1 VGLPLAGGLGWCGM
15 DKEQDVTELL
25 DAIIWGRRIIRIS
38 NTKGDKVTY
47 VIRPLTLEEKNMG
60 NYIYR
65 SMLDEES
72 GLLTRDELK
81 KQAIQ
86 NGLWKAAYD
95 DDIKSLRSELAIQ
108 VKAREHEMNTKM
120 LDGKGRPKRQNPTG
134 KLIKL
139 DRMIES
145 ITKTVVKL
153 ESDYTQ
159 FIELPSLEY
168 QAECERGNYFL
179 RCVTL
184 SFPEMDQVWSNM
196 DDLKAET
203 DTRLVANLMRAYY
216 DESIADEAAIRRVA
230 RSGFWRCKW
239 MGSKEN
245 RGVKTLFDRE
255 MYDLTLDQFRLVYWS
270 QVYDSAYESME
281 SPSDAVLEDDKLFD
295 RWLEEQHQKREQGR
309 KKSAFDQ
316 KVSAMN
322 KVGDAHE
329 VSISVIGEYSED
341 CTCGVRDQAEAMGY
355 DKRGH
360 IHDPS
365 CSYGVYLYYDKNKKS
380 EKVED
385 VQSTNPENV
394 RKLLANEQKR
404 LAKIG
409 TDGVEDQALRGDKSR
424 HTLGMETKY
433 FGPGDLSKGKQGRAK
448 PS

>member
-1 VGLPLAGGLGWCGM
+1 M

-25 DAIIWGRRIIRIS
+25 DAIIWGRRIIEVPNIE
-38 NTKGDKVTY
+38 GEKVTY

-65 SMLDEES
+65 SRTDKMG
-72 GLLTRDELK
+72 GLLKRDDLK

-86 NGLWKAAYD
+86 NGLWKTAYD
-95 DDIKSLRSELAIQ
+95 DDIKSLRSELQIQ
-108 VKAREHEMNTKM
+108 TKAHKHEMDTKM
-120 LDGKGRPKRQNPTG
+120 LDSKGKPKRKNPTG
-134 KLIKL
+134 KLVKL
-139 DRMIES
+139 DKMIAQ
-145 ITKTVVKL
+145 ITKTIIKL
-153 ESDYTQ
+153 EADYTQ
-159 FIELPSLEY
+159 FIELPSVEY

-184 SFPEMDQVWSNM
+184 SFPDMDQIWSSM
-196 DDLKAET
+196 DDLKEET

-322 KVGDAHE
+322 KMGDAHE
-329 VSISVIGEYSED
+329 VSLSVMGEYSED
-341 CTCGVRDQAEAMGY
+341 CTCGIKEEAEARGP
-355 DKRGH
+355 DKRGN

-365 CSYGVYLYYDKNKKS
+365 CSYGVYLYYDKTKRS
-380 EKVED
+380 ERVED
-385 VQSTNPENV
+385 VQSTNPESV

-409 TDGVEDQALRGDKSR
+409 TGGVEDQALRGDKAR

>member
-1 VGLPLAGGLGWCGM
+1 M
-15 DKEQDVTELL
+15 DKEEDVTELL
-25 DAIIWGRRIIRIS
+25 DAIIWGRRIIEVPNIE
-38 NTKGDKVTY
+38 GDKVTY

-60 NYIYR
+60 NYFYKR
-65 SMLDEES
+65 RMDETG
-72 GLLTRDELK
+72 GLLKRDKLK
-81 KQAIQ
+81 QQAIQ
-86 NGLWKAAYD
+86 NGLWKTAYD
-95 DDIKSLRSELAIQ
+95 DDMKSLRSELSLQ
-108 VKAREHEMNTKM
+108 LKARDQEMNSKM
-120 LDGKGRPKRQNPTG
+120 LDSKGRPKRQNPTG

-139 DRMIES
+139 DKMIAQ
-145 ITKTVVKL
+145 ITKTVAKL
-153 ESDYTQ
+153 EADYTQ
-159 FIELPSLEY
+159 FIELPSAEY
-168 QAECERGNYFL
+168 QAECERGSYFL
-179 RCVTL
+179 HCVTL
-184 SFPEMDQVWSNM
+184 SFPAMDQMWPSM

-216 DESIADEAAIRRVA
+216 DESIADEASIRRVA

-322 KVGDAHE
+322 KAGDAHE
-329 VSISVIGEYSED
+329 VSVSVIGEYSED
-341 CTCGVRDQAEAMGY
+341 CTCGIKDQAEARGH
-355 DKRGH
+355 DKLGH

-385 VQSTNPENV
+385 VQSANPENV
-394 RKLLANEQKR
+394 RKLLASEQKR
-404 LAKIG
+404 LAKRG
-409 TDGVEDQALRGDKSR
+409 VDGVEDQALRGDKSR
-424 HTLGMETKY
+424 NTLGMQTKY
-433 FGPGDLSKGKQGRAK
+433 SGPGDLSKVNKGRAK